1 MSYDAVARLRASCLA
16 QAEEESR
23 EACGAEQT
31 QQKVN
36 VYREQII
43 QVASAHGNL
52 DAAGSDREAQ
62 LLCDALEQVTQGIQD
77 ALNVMPAGGGSTQ
90 QMEPA
95 ADCQARSAALPSE
108 HYVARMAR
116 NCGRYWVW
124 KRKGNEKAAARAL
137 TLVAQDFHRSHW
149 PHNPWR
155 GANLGGW
162 FLLEPG
168 PASPLFESAAERC
181 GVAEVAGNE
190 WDLCLSLD
198 AFDRKRLGLVGEGG
212 GEEGSDVST
221 HAADSEEEKKRC
233 TKVEVLDQHRARHYT
248 RETMEAIK
256 RAGLNAVR
264 IPIGYWILT
273 GPTNA
278 DVYHGPAL
286 ESLDL
291 AVSMAAAAGLQVVLD
306 LNAQFFF
313 NVLCVPRAGA

>member
-1 MSYDAVARLRASCLA
+1 MAAAVRMSYDAVASLRARCLA
-16 QAEEESR
+16 QAEVESR
-23 EACGAEQT
+23 AACGAEQT
-31 QQKVN
+31 QQEVN
-36 VYREQII
+36 INREKII
-43 QVASAHGNL
+43 QVTSAHGNL
-52 DAAGSDREAQ
+52 TAAGSDREAQ
-62 LLCDALEQVTQGIQD
+62 MLGEALEQVTQGIQD
-77 ALNVMPAGGGSTQ
+77 AINVMSAGGGNTQ

-95 ADCQARSAALPSE
+95 ADCQASSAALPSE

-124 KRKGNEKAAARAL
+124 KRQGNEEAAARAL

-198 AFDRKRLGLVGEGG
+198 AFDRKRLGR
-212 GEEGSDVST
+212 EGSDVST
-221 HAADSEEEKKRC
+221 PAADSEAEKKRS

-248 RETMEAIK
+248 RKTMEAIK
-256 RAGLNAVR
+256 LAGLNAVR